1 MSLVGFAITLL
12 INILFIPHFSYMAC
26 AWASFIA
33 NLSMM
38 LMSYF
43 LGQKNYPIPY
53 NLKSAGFFFLLS
65 MILFGG
71 IACTYLNVESV
82 WLRLGIN
89 TALIVIYLSV
99 VVKNDLPLRHWPLI
113 GKYFR
118 KS

>member
-1 MSLVGFAITLL
+1 
-12 INILFIPHFSYMAC
+12 
-26 AWASFIA
+26 
-33 NLSMM
+33 
-38 LMSYF
+38 
-43 LGQKNYPIPY
+43 
-53 NLKSAGFFFLLS
+53 

-99 VVKNDLPLRHWPLI
+99 VVKKELPLRHWPLI

>member
-1 MSLVGFAITLL
+1 MSIFGFIITIA

-38 LMSYF
+38 LISYY

-65 MILFGG
+65 MILFAG
-71 IACTYLNVESV
+71 ITLTYMHVGNI

-89 TALIVIYLSV
+89 SLFIATYLFIVLKKELS
-99 VVKNDLPLRHWPLI
+99 LHSLPLI
-113 GKYFR
+113 GKYF
-118 KS
+118 KN